1 MDGMQAKLIHQRI
14 QSYVYRAQLTN
25 RERWGKMER
34 EGGREGV
41 CNIPEND
48 GFKHDLVKKIV
59 IIFTNILNAI

>member
-1 MDGMQAKLIHQRI
+1 
-14 QSYVYRAQLTN
+14 
-25 RERWGKMER
+25 MER

-59 IIFTNILNAI
+59 IILTNILNAIWTAIWQACNYLSHVDAV